1 MSLEPV
7 RLRVITATDL
17 HQSRLHYRSLALAT
31 QEHRPNVVAIVGD
44 ALHGFDLNSKYQF
57 TTAECAKMLA
67 KLPVEHLLFVRGNH
81 EEDNWTEFVAAWP
94 HEQRKLTALYGTA
107 CAIGPLI
114 LVGFPCMTG
123 SESNWCSHLQV
134 GSNDMEMH
142 PDQKRKQ
149 LPSDTV
155 VWLPGLM
162 RHLGPAGRTLWL
174 MHESPMGLPLA
185 HPKVFNP
192 GWTDAV
198 ERYSPKLV
206 VCGHDHDT
214 PLENGTWHA
223 PLGST
228 TCINIGQAEND
239 FHYAIL
245 DFEFESSVPSLPS
258 KITVR
263 AFPWQQK
270 LNL

>member
-44 ALHGFDLNSKYQF
+44 ALHGFDLYSKYQF

-67 KLPVEHLLFVRGNH
+67 ELPVEHLLFVRGNH

-134 GSNDMEMH
+134 GSNDMEMLQTKSVNNS
-142 PDQKRKQ
+142 P
-149 LPSDTV
+149 
-155 VWLPGLM
+155 
-162 RHLGPAGRTLWL
+162 RTRWY
-174 MHESPMGLPLA
+174 G
-185 HPKVFNP
+185 
-192 GWTDAV
+192 
-198 ERYSPKLV
+198 
-206 VCGHDHDT
+206 C
-214 PLENGTWHA
+214 
-223 PLGST
+223 
-228 TCINIGQAEND
+228 QASC
-239 FHYAIL
+239 AIL
-245 DFEFESSVPSLPS
+245 GRRAERSGSCTRARWGCPWPTRKCLTLGGPMPLSVTP
-258 KITVR
+258 R
-263 AFPWQQK
+263 
-270 LNL
+270 N